1 MTLIAELRTVSD
13 AALERS
19 RAASQ
24 LITAIGPLLDPTLP
38 TPNAM
43 QAARVQR
50 AALKLVDTALEESGA
65 DATRYVGFG
74 LAALYCGLQPD
85 TFHSLCEK
93 GKGPRCTI
101 VEGNGLFTVAALDE
115 WIETIRQKE
124 GA

>member
-1 MTLIAELRTVSD
+1 M
-13 AALERS
+13 
-19 RAASQ
+19 
-24 LITAIGPLLDPTLP
+24 
-38 TPNAM
+38 
-43 QAARVQR
+43 QR

-85 TFHSLCEK
+85 TFHGLCEK

-115 WIETIRQKE
+115 WMESISHSPFLEPFWKFTDERF
-124 GA
+124 GVA